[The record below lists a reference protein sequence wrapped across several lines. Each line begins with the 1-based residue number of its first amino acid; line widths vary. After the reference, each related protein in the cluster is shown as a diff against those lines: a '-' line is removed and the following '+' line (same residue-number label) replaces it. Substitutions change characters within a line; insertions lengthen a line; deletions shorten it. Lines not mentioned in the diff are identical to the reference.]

1 MSARKGDPN
10 AAVASVGFDKLPVKS
25 FDKKKIKDQIQGYQK
40 SKNYDH
46 HTAGQPGWQIS
57 NEIYEKDFAESILK
71 TNENT
76 EADFS
81 EFDAYE
87 VTDMNSLRKRFHEM
101 IEYSQQAL
109 EEVKAYHQDQDSGDK
124 GVIQEYMRERETPMD

>member
-25 FDKKKIKDQIQGYQK
+25 FEKKKIKEQIQTYEHFR
-40 SKNYDH
+40 NYEH
-46 HTAGQPGWQIS
+46 NTAGQAGWQIS
-57 NEIYEKDFAESILK
+57 NEIYEKDFADSILPSAAK
-71 TNENT
+71 TTST

-87 VTDMNSLRKRFHEM
+87 VTDMNHLRKRFHEM
-101 IEYSQQAL
+101 IKNS
-109 EEVKAYHQDQDSGDK
+109 
-124 GVIQEYMRERETPMD
+124 

>member
-25 FDKKKIKDQIQGYQK
+25 FEKKKIKEQIQGYEK
-40 SKNYDH
+40 LKNYEH
-46 HTAGQPGWQIS
+46 HTPGQGGWQIS
-57 NEIYEKDFAESILK
+57 NEIYEKDFAESIIPSK
-71 TNENT
+71 TNVNT

-101 IEYSQQAL
+101 VEHS
-109 EEVKAYHQDQDSGDK
+109 
-124 GVIQEYMRERETPMD
+124 